1 MSLNKMEDNNPEE
14 STMIP
19 EMIVKV
25 KKNVGKKQ
33 SKGETV
39 TLLEPSVGAKTGAD
53 RIQKAREA
61 LEKKRAISIKQAPV
75 PEELLRKIVSE
86 EIEKKKE
93 IKKKEKEAAMEQRR
107 LEEEKQ
113 QRKKEKLERIK
124 QEAIQE
130 YVSKNV
136 SKTSE
141 PPATT
146 RVTPSPIEP
155 HIAPPIVTVV
165 PNVLSDGGRYNVPPK
180 LSARDRLMKLYG
192 Y

>member
-1 MSLNKMEDNNPEE
+1 MEDNNPEE

-141 PPATT
+141 PP
-146 RVTPSPIEP
+146 SHIEP
-155 HIAPPIVTVV
+155 PNVPPIVTVV

>member
-1 MSLNKMEDNNPEE
+1 MEDNNVEE

-33 SKGETV
+33 PKGEMV
-39 TLLEPSVGAKTGAD
+39 TLYEAPEGAKTGAD
-53 RIQKAREA
+53 RIRKAREA
-61 LEKKRAISIKQAPV
+61 LEKKRALSIKQAPV
-75 PEELLRKIVSE
+75 SEELLRKIVSE

-93 IKKKEKEAAMEQRR
+93 IKRKQKEAEIEQRR

-113 QRKKEKLERIK
+113 QRKKEKLEKIK

-130 YVSKNV
+130 YMSKNV
-136 SKTSE
+136 SKISE
-141 PPATT
+141 PP
-146 RVTPSPIEP
+146 SHIEHP
-155 HIAPPIVTVV
+155 IAPPIAPAVV

>member
-1 MSLNKMEDNNPEE
+1 MEDNNPEE

-25 KKNVGKKQ
+25 KKNVGRPK

-39 TLLEPSVGAKTGAD
+39 TLLEPMGAATGDSFSERAKTGAD
-53 RIQKAREA
+53 RIQKARDA
-61 LEKKRAISIKQAPV
+61 LEKKRALSIKQAPV

-86 EIEKKKE
+86 EIEKKRE
-93 IKKKEKEAAMEQRR
+93 IKKKEKEAAIEQRR

-113 QRKKEKLERIK
+113 QRKKEKLEKIK

-130 YVSKNV
+130 YVSKSGPAAV
-136 SKTSE
+136 
-141 PPATT
+141 PPA
-146 RVTPSPIEP
+146 VAPAVHVPP
-155 HIAPPIVTVV
+155 AMAPP
-165 PNVLSDGGRYNVPPK
+165 R